1 MFFEQV
7 DQSQHFAVRFKS
19 IYNKSEQRDNVLD
32 ILSNK
37 NYNNQK
43 HQSKNVLNKS
53 LF

>member
-7 DQSQHFAVRFKS
+7 GQSQHFAVRFKS
-19 IYNKSEQRDNVLD
+19 VYDKSEQRGDVPH

-37 NYNNQK
+37 NYNNK
-43 HQSKNVLNKS
+43 KRQSKNVLNKS